1 MAAATLTSK
10 GQITVPK
17 EVRRFLSLGT
27 GDRLDF
33 IIEQDGEIRLK
44 PSYVEVSDL
53 KGILK
58 TANQKVVSLE
68 EMRSAIQGGYER
80 RHAS

>member
-1 MAAATLTSK
+1 MTAATLTSK

-17 EVRRFLSLGT
+17 EVRQFLHLDT

-53 KGILK
+53 KGILR
-58 TANQKVVSLE
+58 TTNQRVVSLE
-68 EMRSAIQGGYER
+68 EMQAAIHGGYER
-80 RHAS
+80 QQSS

>member
-1 MAAATLTSK
+1 MTAATLTTK

-17 EVRRFLSLGT
+17 EVRQFLHLDT

-33 IIEQDGEIRLK
+33 IFEPDGEIRLK
-44 PSYVEVSDL
+44 PSYVEVADL

-58 TANQKVVSLE
+58 TAHQKIVSLE
-68 EMRSAIQGGYER
+68 DMQTAIHGGYAR
-80 RHAS
+80 QHTS